1 MNATENQRRLKK
13 LQQSQKTVRP
23 LSYRTARNACSHRAF
38 RLQCEVGSQAV
49 RNLLQWAFRMAY
61 AHEQD
66 CEKTVLQERCEMD
79 EVERRL
85 AALYAGVPGGEDCGD
100 LTAPRGV
107 SQRF

>member
-1 MNATENQRRLKK
+1 
-13 LQQSQKTVRP
+13 
-23 LSYRTARNACSHRAF
+23 
-38 RLQCEVGSQAV
+38 
-49 RNLLQWAFRMAY
+49 MAY

-66 CEKTVLQERCEMD
+66 CERLLQERCEMD

-107 SQRF
+107 SQRFQQAAEPLSTT

>member
-1 MNATENQRRLKK
+1 
-13 LQQSQKTVRP
+13 
-23 LSYRTARNACSHRAF
+23 
-38 RLQCEVGSQAV
+38 
-49 RNLLQWAFRMAY
+49 MAY